1 MSSPLDGDE
10 LRIDDLGFTEL
21 LRIALADVPAAA
33 QGRWTLHGPV
43 DPGITLLE
51 LFAWQ
56 LEQRLFMA
64 EQVTDPTVRAS
75 LALLGVPEPAATRAA
90 RTVLCLTGPAPGV
103 AAAPVD
109 VPAGT
114 VFTLD
119 GDPRGR
125 RFGTEQA
132 VAVLPVGAFTVT
144 GRMHTPGDTLELAHD
159 YAGPRIAGGRL
170 SLLVDVTAAPGVAPA
185 WSPDAH
191 DVSPAGMLRWTAVG
205 PDGSEA
211 VVAVADGTGGLRRA
225 GLLGVDWP
233 APWNALGAGPCRL
246 RATLVRGRFTEPVR
260 VRGVHA
266 NAVPA
271 AHRVAG
277 VADLG
282 PQLAALLPLPGGR
295 LRLPGTAGQLLDG
308 PDDVRLTLV
317 EQDERPHAWTSVA
330 AWTAIGPQDRV
341 FLADR
346 ARGVLVFGDGRAGR
360 IPRPGPTGSA
370 AYGVGGGEAGNLG
383 PGGFWVRADGP
394 ETAVNPVPAT
404 GGREAETVA
413 DARRRAAD
421 DRAQADRTVTL
432 ADVAELTMGTPGVG
446 VQRAHSELGL
456 HPDFP
461 CVPVPSAVS
470 VVVVPFAARDGEVT
484 SWTPDPQPDAGTLA
498 AVRARLAGRRLAAQE
513 VFVLPPVYR
522 RVAMTLRVTRSARS
536 PVLEQRVRAAL
547 GRHLDPLE
555 GGADGSGWPF
565 GGPVRLSALIGLVAD
580 ELGPESTVSGL
591 TVALDGGAASACDD
605 LAIAPHELVCLDSVR
620 VEWVLAEPTGG
631 GLR

>member
-277 VADLG
+277 RSRSRRR
-282 PQLAALLPLPGGR
+282 PTSTRAA
-295 LRLPGTAGQLLDG
+295 A
-308 PDDVRLTLV
+308 
-317 EQDERPHAWTSVA
+317 RP
-330 AWTAIGPQDRV
+330 
-341 FLADR
+341 
-346 ARGVLVFGDGRAGR
+346 ARRGSGAR
-360 IPRPGPTGSA
+360 RPG
-370 AYGVGGGEAGNLG
+370 
-383 PGGFWVRADGP
+383 
-394 ETAVNPVPAT
+394 
-404 GGREAETVA
+404 
-413 DARRRAAD
+413 RRAAVRPC
-421 DRAQADRTVTL
+421 RAV
-432 ADVAELTMGTPGVG
+432 
-446 VQRAHSELGL
+446 
-456 HPDFP
+456 
-461 CVPVPSAVS
+461 
-470 VVVVPFAARDGEVT
+470 
-484 SWTPDPQPDAGTLA
+484 A
-498 AVRARLAGRRLAAQE
+498 AVRRAAGGGRPAAGPGPRRPPPGARRARRSHGRRA
-513 VFVLPPVYR
+513 PGR
-522 RVAMTLRVTRSARS
+522 AR
-536 PVLEQRVRAAL
+536 
-547 GRHLDPLE
+547 
-555 GGADGSGWPF
+555 
-565 GGPVRLSALIGLVAD
+565 
-580 ELGPESTVSGL
+580 
-591 TVALDGGAASACDD
+591 
-605 LAIAPHELVCLDSVR
+605 
-620 VEWVLAEPTGG
+620 
-631 GLR
+631 